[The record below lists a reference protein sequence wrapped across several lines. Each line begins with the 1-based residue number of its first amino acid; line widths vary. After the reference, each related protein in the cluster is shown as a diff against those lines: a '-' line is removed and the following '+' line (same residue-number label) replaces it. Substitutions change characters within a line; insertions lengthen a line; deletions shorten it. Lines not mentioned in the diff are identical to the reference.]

1 MKRNMLIMAMLLAIP
16 LVAQAQ
22 EAKLEVKPS
31 GRILFDAAYLNPQH
45 NEDNM
50 KSGVG
55 IPDVRVGVGFSYGKW
70 KGKID
75 MGYAYGKVG
84 MKDVYLQY
92 NFDKQNFLR
101 GGYFIHQYGYQ
112 SCTSSSFK
120 ETMEEPQSNAAFNN
134 DRVIGLMYEHSEK
147 NFLATVSA
155 IVENDAMKQ
164 TTDVTGSEGI
174 GALTR
179 LVWHPHTE
187 RGNIFHIG
195 ISGGIQGARYSSDSE
210 MNHKQFTLSS
220 NWPTRVSKVKAQQA
234 VVTEAK
240 AMYRFSPE
248 ILFSKG
254 RFAAVGQYFLNK
266 ISRRN
271 DLDAFNGSG
280 AYITLRGIIKGDAYK
295 YTMNDGGIDTP
306 DPGIMELVF
315 QYNYTS
321 LSDTRAKIYG
331 GYLNDWTLGYD
342 YYINKYMIWRVRASW
357 TRVTNRAEYENNE
370 LWAIETRLQ
379 VKF

>member
-1 MKRNMLIMAMLLAIP
+1 MLLAIP
-16 LVAQAQ
+16 FAAQAQ

-155 IVENDAMKQ
+155 IVETDAMKQ
-164 TTDVTGSEGI
+164 TTDITGSEGI

-187 RGNIFHIG
+187 RGNIFHVG
-195 ISGGIQGARYSSDSE
+195 ISGGIQGARYSSNAE

-240 AMYRFSPE
+240 AMYMFSPE

-266 ISRRN
+266 VSRRN

-280 AYITLRGIIKGDAYK
+280 AYVTLRGIIKGDAYK

-370 LWAIETRLQ
+370 LWAVETRLQ